1 MGLSIYYKGRFG
13 SKASLQEM
21 IAEVKDTAEIY
32 KWEYHI
38 FETEFNPAE
47 LQKKNTNQSIY
58 GIIFSPP
65 GSEPVQLTY
74 LSNGRMSSPFI
85 QEHIEGTDDDEKLRY
100 NLFTKT
106 QFAGFEVHRIIIDFL
121 KYLNKKY
128 FQEFELIDESQYWET
143 GDENVLRQN
152 FKRYNDLMD
161 QFASGLEN
169 IKLNENESIDDFII
183 RVAKNMKPG
192 EN

>member
-38 FETEFNPAE
+38 FETEFNSAE
-47 LQKKNTNQSIY
+47 LQKENFNQSIY
-58 GIIFSPP
+58 GITFSPP
-65 GSEPVQLTY
+65 GSEPVQLTF

-85 QEHIEGTDDDEKLRY
+85 QEIIEGTNDDGKLRY

-128 FQEFELIDESQYWET
+128 FQEFELTDESQYWET
-143 GDENVLRQN
+143 GDENILRQN
-152 FKRYNDLMD
+152 FKRYNNLMD